1 VLVIMA
7 ERWKQATTYRD
18 TFETLSEKTISMIC
32 SDQAFSANMMPTL
45 EPLVGNAAD
54 EVNQSTM
61 LQGWTMGLNDLAV
74 PNDSEWFVQELLQGM
89 RDFQQPEITYDD
101 LADFTH

>member
-1 VLVIMA
+1 
-7 ERWKQATTYRD
+7 
-18 TFETLSEKTISMIC
+18 
-32 SDQAFSANMMPTL
+32 
-45 EPLVGNAAD
+45 
-54 EVNQSTM
+54 M